1 MATAG
6 SQLILQ
12 FRDANSS
19 NIKFTYK
26 YANPDVTSSEVKALV
41 TAMIANGSVFEKVPA
56 VAVSATLQTTTETA
70 IDIAS

>member
-6 SQLILQ
+6 SQLVLQ

-19 NIKFTYK
+19 NIKFTYR
-26 YANPDVTSSEVKALV
+26 YANPDVSSSEVKSLV
-41 TAMIANGSVFEKVPA
+41 AAIIANGSIFEKVPT
-56 VAVSATLQTTTETA
+56 VAVSATLQTTTETE